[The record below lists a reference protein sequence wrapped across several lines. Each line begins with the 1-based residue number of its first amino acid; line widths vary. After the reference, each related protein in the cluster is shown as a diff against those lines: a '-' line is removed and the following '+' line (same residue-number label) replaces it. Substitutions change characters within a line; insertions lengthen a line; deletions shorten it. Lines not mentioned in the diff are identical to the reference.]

1 MTDDLVLVSALM
13 KLTNLSGTEG
23 AVFKYDD
30 DGIQP
35 IAIPREAW
43 ENYGRP
49 TVVRV
54 RISIDVDAAVG
65 EDT

>member
-13 KLTNLSGTEG
+13 KLSELTSRDG

-30 DGIQP
+30 DGIRP
-35 IAIPREAW
+35 VAIPQEAW

-54 RISIDVDAAVG
+54 RVSIEGAAVG